1 MKRILFAL
9 LFLPLVAFA
18 ASSAPLPS
26 DSPGPSWSSPP
37 PEIKPYNTGCKLL
50 KKHDWARAQKQ
61 FEKALK
67 YNEAFPEAHNNLAFV
82 LRMQGPQN
90 YDSSLEHYNRAIALA
105 PDLPEPY
112 MYRGTL
118 YFLTGRK
125 DLAEADYATLQ
136 KLKPKLAKELR
147 EVIDTGKEELD
158 ELYGVSK
165 AK

>member
-1 MKRILFAL
+1 MKRILLAL
-9 LFLPLVAFA
+9 LLLPAVAFA
-18 ASSAPLPS
+18 SSSPS
-26 DSPGPSWSSPP
+26 FPSTPSEPPPP
-37 PEIKPYNTGCKLL
+37 PEIKPYNAGCKLL
-50 KKHDWARAQKQ
+50 KKHDWAAAQKQ

-67 YNEAFPEAHNNLAFV
+67 YNEEFPQAHNNLAFV

-90 YDSSLEHYNRAIALA
+90 YDSSLAHYNRAIALA
-105 PDLPEPY
+105 PAMPETY

-136 KLKPKLAKELR
+136 RLKPSLAKELR
-147 EVIDTGKEELD
+147 EVIDSGKEDVD

-165 AK
+165 AQ